1 MEKDQGKEIDE
12 MLSSLG
18 VAPVS
23 GNFYL
28 DNVIVNNSIIIYF
41 VIILDVLSS
50 LTTSPNKSELYNSMS
65 TSDSSVKGSLPPTPS
80 TG

>member
-1 MEKDQGKEIDE
+1 

-23 GNFYL
+23 G
-28 DNVIVNNSIIIYF
+28 ISIQICILSQIKLF
-41 VIILDVLSS
+41 TNKCLDVLSS

-65 TSDSSVKGSLPPTPS
+65 TPDSSVKGSLPQTPL
-80 TG
+80 TW